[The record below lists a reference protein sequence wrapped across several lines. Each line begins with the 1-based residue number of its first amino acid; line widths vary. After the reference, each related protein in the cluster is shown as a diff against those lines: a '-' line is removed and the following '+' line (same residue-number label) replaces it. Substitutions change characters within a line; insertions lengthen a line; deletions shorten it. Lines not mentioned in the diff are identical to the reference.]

1 MPDTPGDSFVTC
13 PAIGLAIDR
22 GLCWEYALA
31 GRGGPADTA
40 RTLNAWIRR
49 SDRFETL
56 ADFHEVCA
64 HCRNRPWRDPLPMP

>member
-1 MPDTPGDSFVTC
+1 MPLKPGDSFVNC
-13 PAIGLAIDR
+13 PAIGHAIDR

-40 RTLNAWIRR
+40 TALTAWIRR

-56 ADFHEVCA
+56 DEFHAICE
-64 HCRNRPWRDPLPMP
+64 HCRYHPW